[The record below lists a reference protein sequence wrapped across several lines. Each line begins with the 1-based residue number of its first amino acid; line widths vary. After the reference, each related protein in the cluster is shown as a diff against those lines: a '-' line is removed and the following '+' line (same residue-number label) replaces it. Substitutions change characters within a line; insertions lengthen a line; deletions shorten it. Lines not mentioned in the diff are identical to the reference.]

1 MFERTKY
8 SPKYDY
14 SKLRG
19 RIKEVLGTEGKFAEM
34 LGRSH
39 NYIVSVFKGD
49 TYFDHKDIDRACCV
63 LDIDFC
69 DIGVYFF
76 TQVVCETQT
85 I

>member
-1 MFERTKY
+1 MKGGKKMFERTTY

-19 RIKEVLGTEGKFAEM
+19 KIREVIGTEGKFAEL

-49 TYFDHKDIDRACCV
+49 TYFDQKDIDRSVAV
-63 LDIDFC
+63 LGIDIS
-69 DIGVYFF
+69 DIGLYFF
-76 TQVVCETQT
+76 T